1 MHDKDKYNNKDK
13 HNDKATQS
21 GKRKTF
27 VLTCW
32 PLFKL
37 KGYVPARDLC
47 QLLSLCPYLCRNM
60 YKSDD
65 MMFIL
70 WETCL
75 PLTRSELQCHWQWW
89 PGCPP
94 IWPGWTMLILY
105 QSILIRR
112 NKARRTIIRQF
123 CTNVKIKQ
131 ERPTQAKP
139 DATVQSWQAGH
150 PPGAEGGGVCVPEYF
165 LSLIFYCSTTIHN
178 IHILRSV

>member
-1 MHDKDKYNNKDK
+1 
-13 HNDKATQS
+13 
-21 GKRKTF
+21 
-27 VLTCW
+27 
-32 PLFKL
+32 
-37 KGYVPARDLC
+37 
-47 QLLSLCPYLCRNM
+47 
-60 YKSDD
+60 
-65 MMFIL
+65 MFIL

-112 NKARRTIIRQF
+112 NKARRTIVRQF
-123 CTNVKIKQ
+123 CTIKQ

-139 DATVQSWQAGH
+139 DATAQSLQAGQ

-165 LSLIFYCSTTIHN
+165 LSQQSYILYSIVQQPSTTSTFWDLSEGMNIEGRRRSVYLNILSFNHPQSPTMHNSQSTTIHN
-178 IHILRSV
+178 PHPQSPTIHWPQSTIFMHHQMSGF

>member
-1 MHDKDKYNNKDK
+1 
-13 HNDKATQS
+13 
-21 GKRKTF
+21 
-27 VLTCW
+27 
-32 PLFKL
+32 
-37 KGYVPARDLC
+37 
-47 QLLSLCPYLCRNM
+47 M

-112 NKARRTIIRQF
+112 NKARRTIVRQF
-123 CTNVKIKQ
+123 CTIKQ

-139 DATVQSWQAGH
+139 DATVQSWQAGQ
-150 PPGAEGGGVCVPEYF
+150 PPGAGGGGVCVPEYF
-165 LSLIFYCSTTIHN
+165 LSQQSYILYSIVQQPSTTSTFWDLSTVWNLRADGGVCTWIFSTIHYSQSS
-178 IHILRSV
+178 IYMSHQISGL

>member
-1 MHDKDKYNNKDK
+1 
-13 HNDKATQS
+13 
-21 GKRKTF
+21 
-27 VLTCW
+27 
-32 PLFKL
+32 
-37 KGYVPARDLC
+37 
-47 QLLSLCPYLCRNM
+47 M

-65 MMFIL
+65 IIITL

-112 NKARRTIIRQF
+112 NKARRTIVRQF

-131 ERPTQAKP
+131 EIPTQAKP
-139 DATVQSWQAGH
+139 DATVQSWQAGQ

-165 LSLIFYCSTTIHN
+165 LSQQSLTIHMLYSLIRQPSTTSTFWDLSTVWTPEPWQLSGAYRWVQVQLTSTASPWN
-178 IHILRSV
+178 